1 MVSTTKLTLMVMAL
15 VALTLTGG
23 CIFVDGQFA
32 MAPDGSTTAR
42 LEAGVMQSMMEGG
55 EGDFSSNISDGL
67 APGKWTEEPAFERD
81 QWHVQA
87 WQGEAGPGESLFTA
101 DAQPQPEFS
110 MTQGTLSN
118 VYTFTMPLPEE
129 PMEAGQVDEQPQDQ
143 PTAEQP
149 DEGQVQIEGMDAALG
164 DMMGM
169 MMSGGDSGISFS
181 VTLPGEIVAT
191 NGELLP
197 GSRVVWKIDLTS
209 PEPPEDLMAQS
220 RLPNWPAVGRLG
232 GALVEAGRWELVPA
246 LIAGVR
252 RGVVPN
258 PPTADPMAAELNTLM
273 CVQALDVMTALDQ
286 AIGEQLANE
295 VLLTLG
301 LGDAPDPA
309 LVEEMAVRLEGMDLA
324 AEIDREVV
332 ARLLGLLGGG

>member
-1 MVSTTKLTLMVMAL
+1 MVSTSKLALMAVAL

-55 EGDFSSNISDGL
+55 EGDFSSNISGGL

-87 WQGEAGPGESLFTA
+87 WQGEAGPGESLFAA

-129 PMEAGQVDEQPQDQ
+129 PMEAGQVDDQPQNQ
-143 PTAEQP
+143 PPAEQP
-149 DEGQVQIEGMDAALG
+149 DEGEVQIEGMDAALG

-181 VTLPGEIVAT
+181 VTLPGEIIAT

-197 GSRVVWKIDLTS
+197 GTRVVWKIDLMS
-209 PEPPEDLMAQS
+209 PEPPDDLMAQS

-232 GALVEAGRWELVPA
+232 GALVGAGRGDLVPA

-258 PPTADPMAAELNTLM
+258 PEAAELDPLM
-273 CVQALDVMTALDQ
+273 YIQALEIMTALDQ
-286 AIGEQLANE
+286 AVGEQLADE

-301 LGDAPDPA
+301 MGGSPDAA
-309 LVEEMAVRLEGMDLA
+309 FVEEVAVRLEGMDLA

-332 ARLLGLLGGG
+332 ARLLGLLAGG

>member
-67 APGKWTEEPAFERD
+67 APGRWTEEPAFERD

-209 PEPPEDLMAQS
+209 PEPPDDLMAQS

-232 GALVEAGRWELVPA
+232 GALVEAGRGDLVPA

-258 PPTADPMAAELNTLM
+258 PEAVEIDPLM
-273 CVQALDVMTALDQ
+273 YIEALEIMTAVDL
-286 AIGEQLANE
+286 AVGERLADE

-301 LGDAPDPA
+301 MGGSPDAA
-309 LVEEMAVRLEGMDLA
+309 FVEEVAVRLEGMDLA